1 MNKIIL
7 IGMKA
12 CGKTTVGKILSEK
25 LNIPYIELD
34 QEIEKRH
41 FFHNKEKLSCREIF
55 KRMGKI
61 YFRNLETTVLSD
73 FSKILS
79 DKSYIFSCGGG
90 TPLKNNNRKILR
102 RMGTII
108 FLDTNKDVIWER
120 ILKDGIPS
128 FFPNSEDSKK
138 ALDDLLEKRLPV
150 YRDLA
155 KITVQIDREIPIDI
169 ADKICRFM
177 NI

>member
-12 CGKTTVGKILSEK
+12 CGKTTVGKTLSER
-25 LNIPYIELD
+25 LNIPFIELD

-41 FFHNKEKLSCREIF
+41 FFHSKEKLLCREIF

-61 YFRNLETTVLSD
+61 YFRNLETIVLSD
-73 FSKILS
+73 FSKILCE
-79 DKSYIFSCGGG
+79 KSYIFSCGGG
-90 TPLKNNNRKILR
+90 TPLKNHNRKILS

-108 FLDTNKDVIWER
+108 FIDTNKEVIWER

-128 FFPNSEDSKK
+128 FFPKSEDSKK

-155 KITVQIDREIPIDI
+155 KITVQIDKENPNEI
-169 ADKICRFM
+169 ADKICRLM
-177 NI
+177 KI